1 VFVPLLVPA
10 AFEPDVLAFVPLEVP
25 LVPLLDD
32 PALLAPELDPV
43 FVRVRSLLVLLL
55 LGCVVGSLPV
65 VFVFVRLRVLVP
77 DSLLSHPMNAMPPSA
92 SAAATRIP

>member
-1 VFVPLLVPA
+1 MFVPLLVPA
-10 AFEPDVLAFVPLEVP
+10 LFEPDVLVLVPLEP

-55 LGCVVGSLPV
+55 LGCVVGSLLV